1 MKLIRIHNILVELE
15 RKPIKNMYLRIL
27 PPEGRVHISA
37 PIRMSDEEINRF
49 VASKEEWILKHQA
62 RMENRPAPRQ
72 YQYHSGEQVK
82 LWGSTYTLILREGV
96 TQNRVEII
104 GDEIILNI
112 KSGSTEDMR
121 RKLLKSWYRKALEAE
136 IPFLIARW
144 EQEMGVSSSGFVIRD
159 MKSRWGSCNIRT
171 KQICLN
177 LQLAKLPM
185 RCLEYVVVHELV
197 HLLERNHNKVFQA
210 YMDRY
215 LPDWRI
221 IKRELNGLE

>member
-1 MKLIRIHNILVELE
+1 MKQIQIHNIQVELE

-27 PPEGRVHISA
+27 PPEGSVHISA
-37 PIRMSDEEINRF
+37 PLRMSDEEINRF
-49 VASKEEWILKHQA
+49 VASKLEWIQKHQA
-62 RMENRPAPRQ
+62 RMEHRPTPRQ
-72 YQYHSGEQVK
+72 SQYVTGEQFK
-82 LWGSTYTLILREGV
+82 IWGSAYTLFLRDAV
-96 TQNRVEII
+96 TKNRVEII
-104 GDEIILNI
+104 GDEIILHI
-112 KSGSTEDMR
+112 KSGSTEEQR
-121 RKLLKSWYRKALEAE
+121 RKLLKDWYKRALEAE

-144 EQEMGVSSSGFVIRD
+144 EQKMGVSSSGFVIRD

-197 HLLERNHNKVFQA
+197 HLLERNHNKVFRA

-215 LPDWRI
+215 LPDWRT